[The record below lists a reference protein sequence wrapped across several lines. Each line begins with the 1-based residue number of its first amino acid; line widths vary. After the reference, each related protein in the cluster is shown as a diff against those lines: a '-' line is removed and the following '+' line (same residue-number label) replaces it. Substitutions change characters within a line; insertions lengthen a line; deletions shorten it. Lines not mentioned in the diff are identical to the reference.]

1 MKNTMYWE
9 VSYRGETGW
18 KIKYYF
24 GTEEG
29 IINYT
34 NKRLK
39 FDKINYKNLT
49 LEEVK
54 ILETM
59 QKNFKFQVVKDT

>member
-9 VSYRGETGW
+9 VSYRGEAAW

-29 IINYT
+29 IKNYT
-34 NKRLK
+34 SKRLK
-39 FDKINYKNLT
+39 YDKIDYRNLT

-54 ILETM
+54 ALETM
-59 QKNFKFQVVKDT
+59 KNNFKFKVIKDA

>member
-9 VSYRGETGW
+9 VSYRGEAGW

-29 IINYT
+29 IKNYT
-34 NKRLK
+34 SKRLK
-39 FDKINYKNLT
+39 YDKIDYRNLT

-54 ILETM
+54 ALETM
-59 QKNFKFQVVKDT
+59 KNNFKFKVIRG